1 MEDTR
6 LRDTL
11 ERVLFLLE
19 EDMCGYEEEI
29 LKDIRIAINAVDRAN
44 ETAKEY
50 GYLNEDEAW
59 EKEEQLVSNMFTYDG
74 LRYGD

>member
-1 MEDTR
+1 MDNTN

-19 EDMCGYEEEI
+19 DDMCGYEEEI
-29 LKDIRIAINAVDRAN
+29 TKDIRIAIDAVDRAN
-44 ETAKEY
+44 ETAKAF

-59 EKEEQLVSNMFTYDG
+59 EKDEQLVSNMFTYDG
-74 LRYGD
+74 LRYEG

>member
-29 LKDIRIAINAVDRAN
+29 RKDIRIAINAIDRAN
-44 ETAKEY
+44 DTAKEL